1 MVNGKMRSI
10 LYEQYSRVTTDD
22 AGMSSPLRWALA
34 PLVPLSHLYGF
45 GMLAR
50 ERCYAAGL
58 IAQRALPVKV
68 ISIGNLSVG
77 GTGKTPVVIALANAL
92 RGNGRRVG
100 IVSRGYGRRDLEDI
114 LEVSDGQ
121 SLQSNPENTGDEPL
135 LIAERC
141 PDVPVVVGADRYAAG
156 RYLLDRFEVDTLVL
170 DDGFQH
176 LALKRDIDVV
186 LLDATAPFGNSDL
199 LPRGRLRERLS
210 ALERASLICV
220 TRAGQAGDLAGVLK
234 AIRRVAPAIPLCV
247 TDFIPTALEKI
258 GASSE
263 SQMPDA
269 LKGERVVALSGIG
282 NPDSFRR
289 LLESLGATVVA
300 HCIFPDHHRYSVQDV
315 RGVAKIVA
323 NLRAD
328 RVVTTEKDKVKLQL
342 LGDSASQSG
351 MWIVRIDV
359 SWLEGWKEWE
369 RLVLQN

>member
-1 MVNGKMRSI
+1 
-10 LYEQYSRVTTDD
+10 
-22 AGMSSPLRWALA
+22 MSPALRWVLGLLA
-34 PLVPLSHLYGF
+34 PLSHLYGL

-50 ERCYAAGL
+50 ARLYAAGVL
-58 IAQRALPVKV
+58 VQRALPAKV

-77 GTGKTPVVIALANAL
+77 GTGKTPIVIALANAL

-100 IVSRGYGRRDLEDI
+100 VVSRGYGRRALEDL

-121 SLQSNPENTGDEPL
+121 TIRSDPENSGDEPF

-141 PDVPVVVGADRYAAG
+141 PGIPVVVGADRYAAG
-156 RYLLDRFEVDTLVL
+156 RYLLDRFEVDTIIL

-176 LALKRDIDVV
+176 LALKRDIDIV
-186 LLDATAPFGNSDL
+186 LLDATAPFRNRDL

-220 TRAGQAGDLAGVLK
+220 TRAGQAGNLPGVLK
-234 AIRRVAPAIPLCV
+234 AIRRVAPAMPLCV
-247 TDFIPTALEKI
+247 TDFTPTALEKI
-258 GASSE
+258 GPFSE
-263 SQMPDA
+263 SQTPDA

-289 LLESLGATVVA
+289 LLESLGATVVG
-300 HCIFPDHHRYSVQDV
+300 HCIFPDHHRYSLQDV
-315 RGVAKIVA
+315 RAVARVVA

-342 LGDSASQSG
+342 LGDPAGQSG
-351 MWIVRIDV
+351 MWIVRIEV
-359 SWLEGWKEWE
+359 TWLEGWKEWE